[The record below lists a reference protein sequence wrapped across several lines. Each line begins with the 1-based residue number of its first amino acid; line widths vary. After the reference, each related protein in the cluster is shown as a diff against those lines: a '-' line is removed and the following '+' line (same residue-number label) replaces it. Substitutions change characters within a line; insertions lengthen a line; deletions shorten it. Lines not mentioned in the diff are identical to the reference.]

1 MGLVTVTAELES
13 QSGLRAERQFMVDTG
28 SFYSAITP
36 DLRRELQLPQ
46 GFPAQSMVADGRI
59 VNTELVFA
67 RIRLQDRVGV
77 VPVEVADVPQ
87 LLIGASTLEAL
98 GFKVNPV
105 TEKLEYER
113 PYQEPPRFTTWRI

>member
-1 MGLVTVTAELES
+1 MGLVPVTAELES
-13 QSGLRAERQFMVDTG
+13 QSGLRAERQFMIDTG

-36 DLRRELQLPQ
+36 DLQRELQLPR

-59 VNTELVFA
+59 VDTELVFA

-113 PYQEPPRFTTWRI
+113 PYQEPPRFTLWRV